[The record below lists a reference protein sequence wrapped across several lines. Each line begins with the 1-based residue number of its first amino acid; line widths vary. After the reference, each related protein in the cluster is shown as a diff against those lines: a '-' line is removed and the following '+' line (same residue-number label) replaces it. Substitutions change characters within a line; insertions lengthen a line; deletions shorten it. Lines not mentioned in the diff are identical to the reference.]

1 MMSRSILDRLSSKA
15 AYRVERVTSGLAA
28 LTSESAGQGLS
39 SSPRDAG
46 HPQQHLL
53 AKLGVNSRAQTI
65 ATAPAG
71 PARIFC
77 RTTYLTQ
84 LRGGAQPHQVIPR
97 FTGGRSAMKLVFAAL
112 ILSSSRSRCS
122 CSERSSRVSIT
133 DIERHQIDPPP
144 TMEEREGRST
154 RLK

>member
-28 LTSESAGQGLS
+28 LTSEPAGQGLW
-39 SSPRDAG
+39 SSPRDGG

-77 RTTYLTQ
+77 RSTYLIERSFEEERSRTK
-84 LRGGAQPHQVIPR
+84 VIPR

-112 ILSSSRSRCS
+112 IR

-133 DIERHQIDPPP
+133 DIERHQLHLLREELRIDPPP
-144 TMEEREGRST
+144 TMEDKADDGR
-154 RLK
+154 

>member
-1 MMSRSILDRLSSKA
+1 MMSRSVLDHLSSTA

-28 LTSESAGQGLS
+28 LTSESAGQGPS
-39 SSPRDAG
+39 SSRRGGG

-77 RTTYLTQ
+77 RSTYLIQRSFEEERSRTK
-84 LRGGAQPHQVIPR
+84 VIPR
-97 FTGGRSAMKLVFAAL
+97 FTGGVR
-112 ILSSSRSRCS
+112 R
-122 CSERSSRVSIT
+122 
-133 DIERHQIDPPP
+133 
-144 TMEEREGRST
+144 
-154 RLK
+154 